1 MRTITVCWRWPAA
14 LACVTLGGC
23 ATSTTLTPQLPDK
36 QIPSCRLHAAVQYD
50 GKPEYLPAALGGER
64 GPPGPVVFRY
74 SFEAQYGLNPVNAFV
89 AFVNPLELFG
99 FPVSSDNMVVT
110 GRVDVV
116 GGDAVIRSYGAA
128 AAMKR
133 SSTVFS
139 EGESFTDMRH
149 RGLMLV
155 RDNLSG
161 QLCHD
166 EALLV
171 AMLKSDAN
179 P

>member
-1 MRTITVCWRWPAA
+1 MRTIRVCRRWPGA
-14 LACVTLGGC
+14 LACITLAGC
-23 ATSTTLTPQLPDK
+23 ATSVTLTPKLPDK
-36 QIPSCRLHAAVQYD
+36 QVSTCQLHGAVQYD
-50 GKPEYLPAALGGER
+50 GKPEYLPAALGGEP
-64 GPPGPVVFRY
+64 GPPGPVAFRY
-74 SFEAQYGLNPVNAFV
+74 SFEAQYGLNPMNDFIQL
-89 AFVNPLELFG
+89 VNPLELFG

-116 GGDAVIRSYGAA
+116 RGDTVIRSYGAA

-133 SSTVFS
+133 SSTQFS
-139 EGESFTDMRH
+139 EGESFTDMRR

-171 AMLKSDAN
+171 AMLKSDTN

>member
-1 MRTITVCWRWPAA
+1 MRTIRVRGWVPVVLACGA
-14 LACVTLGGC
+14 LAGC
-23 ATSTTLTPQLPDK
+23 ATSVSLTPQLPDK
-36 QIPSCRLHAAVQYD
+36 QVPTCRLHAAVQYD
-50 GKPEYLPAALGGER
+50 GKPEYLPAALTGDP
-64 GPPGPVVFRY
+64 GPPGPVAFRY
-74 SFEAQYGLNPVNAFV
+74 SFEAQYGLNPVNDFV

-116 GGDAVIRSYGAA
+116 RGDAVIRSYGAA
-128 AAMKR
+128 ASMKR

-139 EGESFTDMRH
+139 EGESFTDMR
-149 RGLMLV
+149 RRALMLV

-166 EALLV
+166 EALLT
-171 AMLKSDAN
+171 AMLNNGAN

>member
-1 MRTITVCWRWPAA
+1 MRMIRVCRRAPGV
-14 LACVTLGGC
+14 LACVALAGC
-23 ATSTTLTPQLPDK
+23 ATSVSLTPQLPDK
-36 QIPSCRLHAAVQYD
+36 QIPTCRLQAAVQYD
-50 GKPEYLPAALGGER
+50 GRPEYLPAALAGDSGT
-64 GPPGPVVFRY
+64 PGPVAFRY
-74 SFEAQYGLNPVNAFV
+74 SFEAQYGLKPVNDFV

-110 GRVDVV
+110 GRVDVLR
-116 GGDAVIRSYGAA
+116 GDAVIRSYGAA
-128 AAMKR
+128 ASMKR

-139 EGESFTDMRH
+139 EGESFTDMR
-149 RGLMLV
+149 RRALMLV

-166 EALLV
+166 EALLT